1 MNDLRYALR
10 TLRRSPGFTTV
21 ALLTIAIGIGAN
33 TAVFSLVNA
42 VLIQPLPYREPE
54 RLVAVGHTAPGL
66 GILKAGQSEATF
78 LHYQQHNRVF
88 DAIAVYNEN
97 VVNLSGGTGPERV
110 PVAMVTPSFFSILG
124 ASPALGRLFSPDD
137 ARPDAHQVPVVVLSH
152 GLWRRQFG
160 GDRDIIGRTVRL
172 NEVPREVIGVL
183 NPGLEFPRRTE
194 IWYLS
199 SPNPAAPVVSLLA
212 FSSIARLKRGVSPEA
227 AQTDLNR
234 LIPSITDAYPNA
246 SRLLEGA
253 RLRAVVTSLR
263 DESVGDVATALWVLL
278 GATGFV
284 LLIACANVANLF
296 LVRAEHRQKEVAVR
310 AALGAARGNLARHAL
325 AESVLLAVP
334 GGILGVAMAD
344 AVVYVVVAFGPTNIP
359 RLDEARIDGWVWVF
373 AAGLSIVAALAL
385 AAIPTLRCSTF
396 NLAAALQEGLRSI
409 SGGPR
414 RERARRALV
423 ASQVALALALLTGAG
438 LMVRTFRHLSAIDP
452 GFDPHGVLTMEL
464 ALPATPYHTYQASA
478 HLWYALLERV
488 RALPGV
494 EAAGAVSDLPLRG
507 ETMKRYYDTPLD
519 VEGSPG
525 GDEALSTMVGMRFF
539 LPGYIETMRIPMVG
553 GRGLDPQGRADEPT
567 PVLASSALGHRFFRG
582 GVAIGRRL
590 HVRRMPS
597 SQQWNTVV
605 GVVGD
610 VRDGAIQ
617 EEPPLLLYVPVL
629 NRSVAET
636 FNPTH
641 MSLVIRARV
650 PPLSLTGAVR
660 AIVHDLDPDLPIAN
674 VQPMERIVADS
685 TARTT
690 FTMLLLLIAA
700 VVALFLG
707 AIGIYGVVSYT
718 VTQRTREI
726 GVRVALGAR
735 PLDVSCLVVRQG
747 IAITLAGL
755 VVGVLVAL
763 GLTRYL
769 GSLLFGVKSSDPVTF
784 ATAVILLLVIAV
796 VASYLPARRAA
807 RVGPMVALRYE

>member
-1 MNDLRYALR
+1 
-10 TLRRSPGFTTV
+10 
-21 ALLTIAIGIGAN
+21 
-33 TAVFSLVNA
+33 
-42 VLIQPLPYREPE
+42 
-54 RLVAVGHTAPGL
+54 
-66 GILKAGQSEATF
+66 
-78 LHYQQHNRVF
+78 
-88 DAIAVYNEN
+88 
-97 VVNLSGGTGPERV
+97 
-110 PVAMVTPSFFSILG
+110 
-124 ASPALGRLFSPDD
+124 
-137 ARPDAHQVPVVVLSH
+137 
-152 GLWRRQFG
+152 
-160 GDRDIIGRTVRL
+160 
-172 NEVPREVIGVL
+172 
-183 NPGLEFPRRTE
+183 
-194 IWYLS
+194 
-199 SPNPAAPVVSLLA
+199 
-212 FSSIARLKRGVSPEA
+212 
-227 AQTDLNR
+227 
-234 LIPSITDAYPNA
+234 
-246 SRLLEGA
+246 
-253 RLRAVVTSLR
+253 
-263 DESVGDVATALWVLL
+263 
-278 GATGFV
+278 
-284 LLIACANVANLF
+284 
-296 LVRAEHRQKEVAVR
+296 
-310 AALGAARGNLARHAL
+310 
-325 AESVLLAVP
+325 
-334 GGILGVAMAD
+334 
-344 AVVYVVVAFGPTNIP
+344 
-359 RLDEARIDGWVWVF
+359 
-373 AAGLSIVAALAL
+373 
-385 AAIPTLRCSTF
+385 
-396 NLAAALQEGLRSI
+396 
-409 SGGPR
+409 
-414 RERARRALV
+414 
-423 ASQVALALALLTGAG
+423 
-438 LMVRTFRHLSAIDP
+438 
-452 GFDPHGVLTMEL
+452 
-464 ALPATPYHTYQASA
+464 
-478 HLWYALLERV
+478 
-488 RALPGV
+488 
-494 EAAGAVSDLPLRG
+494 
-507 ETMKRYYDTPLD
+507 MKRYYDTPLD

-597 SQQWNTVV
+597 SQQWNMVV

-755 VVGVLVAL
+755 VVGVLAAL

-807 RVGPMVALRYE
+807 RVGPMVAL